1 MFSNLSAL
9 GYGIVVFAVVIMV
22 GVVILPQFGEATLEC
37 PTGFTLNL
45 SGSKN
50 SATACCNT
58 TTGTGICKGIN
69 ATHMVDQYGANAT
82 STYIIGQLGSSGL
95 AGWTPVIIALSIGIL
110 FLGLFMSGGLG
121 KLRKY

>member
-1 MFSNLSAL
+1 MFSNLAAL

-22 GVVILPQFGEATLEC
+22 GVIVVAEFGDAVGGT
-37 PTGFTLNL
+37 T
-45 SGSKN
+45 
-50 SATACCNT
+50 NT
-58 TTGTGICKGIN
+58 T
-69 ATHMVDQYGANAT
+69 A
-82 STYIIGQLGSSGL
+82 TYIVGQLGSSGL